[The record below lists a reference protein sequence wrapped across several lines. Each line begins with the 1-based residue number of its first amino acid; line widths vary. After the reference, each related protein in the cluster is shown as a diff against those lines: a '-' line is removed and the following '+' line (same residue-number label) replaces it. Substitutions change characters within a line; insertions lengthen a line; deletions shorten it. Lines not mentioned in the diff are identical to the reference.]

1 MSETDSDALQKHS
14 RWLLWITTAVFA
26 AIAAVMALT
35 VIVVAIKFP
44 VMSAGFLQRLAASW
58 APALFYLWG
67 LWGLRG
73 MFKALT
79 TGGPT
84 FDAVAKALTRV
95 GWALL
100 LGAAAGFALTP
111 FATAG
116 GVRHM
121 GSFAILS
128 VPSLTLGLV
137 GLALIAVSGL
147 LSRAAAIEAQ
157 NRRLKATLEDFI

>member
-1 MSETDSDALQKHS
+1 MSETDSDALRLHS
-14 RWLLWITTAVFA
+14 RWLLRTTTAIFA
-26 AIAAVMALT
+26 AIAAIIGLT
-35 VIVVAIKFP
+35 LVVVAIRFP

-58 APALFYLWG
+58 APAAFYLWG

-79 TGGPT
+79 AGGPT
-84 FDAVAKALTRV
+84 FEAVAKALTGV

-116 GVRHM
+116 GARHM

-128 VPSLTLGLV
+128 VPSLTLGMV
-137 GLALIAVSGL
+137 GLAMIAVSRL
-147 LSRAAAIEAQ
+147 LTRAAAIEVQ